1 MKSLCLV
8 TALALLVAV
17 PLSLMAAE
25 DGAAIYKSK
34 CAACHGDKGE
44 GKSAIKMPPVKG
56 TTMTVEQ
63 LVPYLTKGEA
73 GKTIHGKP
81 ISGLSEEQAKAVS
94 EFIKQME

>member
-1 MKSLCLV
+1 MKSLCTL

-25 DGAAIYKSK
+25 DGAAVYKSK
-34 CAACHGDKGE
+34 CAACHGDNGE

-63 LVPYLTKGEA
+63 LVPYLTKGEP

-94 EFIKQME
+94 EFIKEMK